1 MILKIKKQL
10 SSWRGRTVWFE
21 ETWVGKEHQIFI
33 DCPLPISPK
42 MCIFMG

>member
-10 SSWRGRTVWFE
+10 SSWKGRTVWFE

-33 DCPLPISPK
+33 DCPLHTSLK